1 VAAQLQVY
9 REKLAQQ
16 EGQLQRRAQTP
27 LSFQEAGRERR
38 AAQDAWKEW
47 PSARGLLGETPA
59 QIRVLQ
65 ERLQRAADPSR
76 QVSSQATQVEPV
88 QADVRAFERRTA
100 EAVTQAMGGSM
111 PVTLSAPAP
120 LRTPQI

>member
-1 VAAQLQVY
+1 MAA
-9 REKLAQQ
+9 
-16 EGQLQRRAQTP
+16 QLQRRAQTP
-27 LSFQEAGRERR
+27 LSFQETGQERR
-38 AAQDAWKEW
+38 AAQDAWKAW
-47 PSARGLLGETPA
+47 PSARGLLRETPA

-76 QVSSQATQVEPV
+76 QVSGQATQVEPV

-100 EAVTQAMGGSM
+100 EAVTRAMGGGM

-120 LRTPQI
+120 LHTPQI